1 MIFPPLLQ
9 PGDKIA
15 MVSPAGKILPE
26 PVEKARLLLESEGFM
41 VETGAHAFDD
51 FNMYAGK
58 DDDRAADLQKALDDP
73 SVRAILFTRGG
84 YGSLRTHTRID
95 WAGFHRHPKWLIGFS
110 DITVFHSYL
119 FSRGVASIHGVM
131 TSYFFENGV
140 RTESLQYLLDLLRGE
155 THSFLLPPDPL
166 NIRGACNGELTGGN
180 LSILLSLRGTPLD
193 TSLEGK
199 ILFIEDIQEFDYH
212 IDRIM
217 MNLKFGGVLS
227 KLAGM
232 VVGYFTETKSTS
244 TPYGLTEAEIIR
256 EAVAGY
262 GFPVVFGFPAGH
274 QLPNYPLLMGGM
286 TRMDVSDDRVM
297 VEQFFPGKE

>member
-1 MIFPPLLQ
+1 
-9 PGDKIA
+9 
-15 MVSPAGKILPE
+15 MVSPAGKIVPE
-26 PVEKARLLLESEGFM
+26 PVEKAGLLLESEGFL

-51 FNMYAGK
+51 HHMYAGT
-58 DDDRAADLQKALDDP
+58 DSDRAGDLQKALDDP

-84 YGSLRTHTRID
+84 YGSLRTHTRLD
-95 WAGFHRHPKWLIGFS
+95 WTGFHRHPKWLIGFS

-119 FSRGVASIHGVM
+119 FGKGVASIHGAM

-140 RTESLQYLLDLLRGE
+140 RTESLNQMLDMLRGE
-155 THSFLLPPDPL
+155 MHPFRLTADPM
-166 NIRGACNGELTGGN
+166 NIPGSCSGELTGGN

-193 TSLEGK
+193 NPLEGK

-227 KLAGM
+227 GLAGM
-232 VVGYFTETKSTS
+232 LVGYFTETKSTS
-244 TPYGLTEAEIIR
+244 VPYGLSAYEIIR

-274 QLPNYPLLMGGM
+274 QLPNYPLLMGGN
-286 TRMDVSDDRVM
+286 TRMEVTNEKVSVQ
-297 VEQFFPGKE
+297 QFFPAGE